1 MTYIL
6 IITIILIILKDIR
19 TEKRDSF
26 YDVKGIRP
34 VSIRPNTATLVQLCT
49 IRVVWQWQW
58 RSATWLPQPSLEVFS
73 ARAKFKPER
82 SEEVGGKQSFG
93 TFHLLGIVLEDV
105 QTLQDRDETKNAFS
119 WAWLLASRKL
129 ASS

>member
-1 MTYIL
+1 MHCCFALLRNEFERVEPCLSAIYTL
-6 IITIILIILKDIR
+6 QHSILKDIR

-58 RSATWLPQPSLEVFS
+58 RSAHHLKCSVHAQNSN
-73 ARAKFKPER
+73 RKGRKK
-82 SEEVGGKQSFG
+82 SEENS
-93 TFHLLGIVLEDV
+93 HLRRNEKRLQLG
-105 QTLQDRDETKNAFS
+105 
-119 WAWLLASRKL
+119 LAL
-129 ASS
+129 GL

>member
-1 MTYIL
+1 MHCCFALLRNEFERVEPCLSAIYTL
-6 IITIILIILKDIR
+6 QHSILKDIR

-58 RSATWLPQPSLEVFS
+58 RSAVQCTRKIQTG
-73 ARAKFKPER
+73 RKK
-82 SEEVGGKQSFG
+82 SEENS
-93 TFHLLGIVLEDV
+93 HLRRNEKRLQLG
-105 QTLQDRDETKNAFS
+105 
-119 WAWLLASRKL
+119 LAL
-129 ASS
+129 GL